1 MTFNTKEVISP
12 SYIDPLQSDAYG
24 RIRWSAVMALGTATV
39 MPIMV
44 LFVAF
49 QKFIIGGLTAGA
61 VKE

>member
-1 MTFNTKEVISP
+1 ME
-12 SYIDPLQSDAYG
+12 G
-24 RIRWSAVMALGTATV
+24 IRWSAVMALGTATV